1 MTPAQADALV
11 ATLPPLAGI
20 TADSRRVAQRMAFA
34 AYPGTAHDGR
44 TFIDDALARGASAIV
59 YEARDFAWP
68 ARADVAHAAVSNL
81 KTSVGPI
88 ASAIYDHP
96 SQALWMVGVTGT
108 NGKSSCAHFVAR
120 ALAHV
125 GRRTAVVGTLG
136 SSSMA
141 ASIRDCDS
149 STSSSL
155 PAK

>member
-1 MTPAQADALV
+1 RRRLLRRQRRRADLLERDGRGPPPARRADRCADRQRRAAAAGKRDRGGIVTPAQADALV

-96 SQALWMVGVTGT
+96 SQALWMV
-108 NGKSSCAHFVAR
+108 
-120 ALAHV
+120 
-125 GRRTAVVGTLG
+125 
-136 SSSMA
+136 
-141 ASIRDCDS
+141 
-149 STSSSL
+149 
-155 PAK
+155 